1 MAGSNLKY
9 DQPAPGVIER
19 LLQRDRA
26 VVFCAL
32 GGVTLLAGIYT
43 LLGVGMSMS
52 AIEMTRM
59 SGLRGRVM
67 DMGAIPEW
75 NLPYAA
81 LVFLMWWFMMIA
93 MMTPSTAPTL
103 LLFAALKRQ
112 GPESALAPSLIAA
125 FLLGYLLCWAGFS
138 AAATALQRALQ
149 TMKLFEPGMMIVT
162 SQALS
167 GVILL
172 AAGAYQF
179 SRLKRACLKSCQSPA
194 QFLMTHRGTGYFGA
208 LSVGVRHGLYCL
220 GCCWGLMALLFVG
233 GVMNLY
239 WILGLAL
246 LVSAEKLLPR
256 TAFVSNL
263 TGAGLMIAGCLV
275 LTTWI

>member
-1 MAGSNLKY
+1 MAGSNSKS
-9 DQPAPGVIER
+9 DQSTPGVIER

-43 LLGVGMSMS
+43 VFGVGMDMS

-59 SGLRGRVM
+59 SGPLGRVM
-67 DMGAIPEW
+67 DMGAVPGW

-81 LVFLMWWFMMIA
+81 LVFLMWWLMMIA

-103 LLFAALKRQ
+103 LLFAALKRH
-112 GPESALAPSLIAA
+112 GPESARAPSLAAA
-125 FLLGYLLCWAGFS
+125 FLIGYLLCWAGFS
-138 AAATALQRALQ
+138 LAATALQWALQ
-149 TMKLFEPGMMIVT
+149 AAELFEPGMMIVRSRT
-162 SQALS
+162 LS

-179 SRLKRACLKSCQSPA
+179 SRLKSACLKSCQSPA
-194 QFLMTHRGTGYFGA
+194 QFLTTHRGTGYSGA

-233 GVMNLY
+233 GIMNLY
-239 WILGLAL
+239 WIFGLAL
-246 LVSAEKLLPR
+246 LVAAEKLLPR
-256 TAFVSNL
+256 TELVSHL
-263 TGAGLMIAGCLV
+263 AGAGLLIAGCLV
-275 LTTWI
+275 LAGSM